1 MIERKTLIP
10 SSVYAHAPR
19 DKLAQNPYS
28 DRIARE
34 NWARSSGQSHR
45 KFMSFIFKKFFFLA
59 TFCTV
64 LTSTAAVAEPA
75 VETELPD
82 VAVMG
87 EIVAPLMQPSSLFI
101 DKAGFDEL
109 DIKRALEEAFGPYMF
124 TPCGNPAAVHMVLS
138 SDRNHVITRG
148 VKLRYLVND
157 EGALAQV
164 RGCLNDIGTA
174 MPSVVGNWRKNI
186 AAQRADEFSFMPIL
200 SPLNTSSVAF
210 DVRFAVANT
219 YRGLIATL
227 LFPGF
232 IPQFAKSIE
241 RSVQTISA
249 TGNTELTV
257 GNVLKKVP
265 QNFYI
270 SEMPAD
276 FVRFTADMSTV
287 GFVYWNFLSAVT
299 IFDFGANLYQLER
312 AGRTVHDQMRDVARM
327 VRVAT
332 ELGYLIRDTP
342 ELADGEY
349 GYLVEFAERRNLSRG
364 MHNLI
369 DMLESRRFNAE
380 ANHLYSRGAAFAAW
394 HLMQQVKDEF
404 APLFAAIGYVDTY
417 CAMARAYLLQKDHN
431 AQYCFPEI
439 IEGSKPALVLDG
451 FWHPRLNPSEAVV
464 NSIALGNGN
473 GPRST
478 LFTGPNWSGK
488 SCAVRALATAAVFA
502 TLGIVPARHAMISIF
517 DSVVVYLNPQES
529 IEKGQSSF
537 SAKLARLTAVENAIK
552 NAPRDHKLLVVM
564 DEPLH
569 GTVEAEG
576 QQLVEDFMTWVS
588 QFENCSVHIATHFKS
603 PAYLAS
609 TRGIF
614 ANYHL
619 EILDGTTPGEF
630 TRTFVMLDGPADW
643 WFNDA
648 DRRKRYIQWIKNN
661 NLDA

>member
-1 MIERKTLIP
+1 MTSIFK
-10 SSVYAHAPR
+10 
-19 DKLAQNPYS
+19 
-28 DRIARE
+28 
-34 NWARSSGQSHR
+34 
-45 KFMSFIFKKFFFLA
+45 FKKFIFLA
-59 TFCTV
+59 TACTALICRADV
-64 LTSTAAVAEPA
+64 AAT

-87 EIVAPLMQPSSLFI
+87 EIVAPFMQPSSLFI

-109 DIKRALEEAFGPYMF
+109 DITRALEEAFGPCML

-138 SDRNHVITRG
+138 SKRSHVITRG
-148 VKLRYLVND
+148 AKLGYLVND
-157 EGALAQV
+157 EEAFAQI

-186 AAQRADEFSFMPIL
+186 AAQRANEFSFMPIL
-200 SPLNTSSVAF
+200 SQLNTSSVAF
-210 DVRFAVANT
+210 DVRFALAHITRGVMAVA
-219 YRGLIATL
+219 
-227 LFPGF
+227 F
-232 IPQFAKSIE
+232 IPGLLPQAIIAAGRGAQE
-241 RSVQTISA
+241 LAA
-249 TGNTELTV
+249 TGVTNPSGWQQFGATV
-257 GNVLKKVP
+257 R
-265 QNFYI
+265 NFRV
-270 SEMPAD
+270 SEMPASFSWFINSQSPGD
-276 FVRFTADMSTV
+276 RWAFYFGSV
-287 GFVYWNFLSAVT
+287 VYPATFAFEVYN
-299 IFDFGANLYQLER
+299 LER

-364 MHNLI
+364 MRNLI

-380 ANHLYSRGAAFAAW
+380 SNHLYSRGAAFAAW

-404 APLFAAIGYVDTY
+404 APLFAAIGYMDTY

-488 SCAVRALATAAVFA
+488 SCAVRAIATAAVFA
-502 TLGIVPARHAMISIF
+502 TLGIVPARRAMISIF
-517 DSVVVYLNPQES
+517 DSVIIYLNPQES